1 MSKKLKTKRTDVK
14 FDKEFIEA
22 IQNKLEAI
30 SFPLGYLSSSHH
42 PNVQDLAKELPV
54 NGATLLRIL
63 NNSNQ
68 LASDRSIFKIMKW
81 VGLKTVNLCYSTNFG
96 SKQETLI
103 LK

>member
-1 MSKKLKTKRTDVK
+1 MSKLKTKRTDVK
-14 FDKEFIEA
+14 FNKEFLEA
-22 IQNKLEAI
+22 ISKKLEDI

-68 LASDRSIFKIMKW
+68 LASDRSIFKVMKW
-81 VGLKTVNLCYSTNFG
+81 IGLKTVNLSYSTNFG